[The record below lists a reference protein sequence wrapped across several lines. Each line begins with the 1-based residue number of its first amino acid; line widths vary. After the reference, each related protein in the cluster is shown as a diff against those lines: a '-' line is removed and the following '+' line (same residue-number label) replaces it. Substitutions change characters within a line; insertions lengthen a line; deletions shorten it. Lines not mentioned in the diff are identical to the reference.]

1 MGATKDY
8 IIETV
13 TKRLETGKEVK
24 RISKEQLLLADAAK
38 EPLQRA
44 VRALDKLVVDQLD
57 EANDA
62 INNVGIAYQNRISSG
77 CKSDLFWRIIDF
89 DPDPTSTRLGPTY
102 TIMCQRLNPGG
113 YGQVPAA
120 GVPPEV

>member
-8 IIETV
+8 ILETV
-13 TKRLETGKEVK
+13 TKRLETGKEIK
-24 RISKEQLLLADAAK
+24 KISKEQLLLADGAK

-44 VRALDKLVVDQLD
+44 VRALDKLVVDQLE

-62 INNVGIAYQNRISSG
+62 INNVGIAYQNRISSE

-89 DPDPTSTRLGPTY
+89 DPDPTATR
-102 TIMCQRLNPGG
+102 
-113 YGQVPAA
+113 
-120 GVPPEV
+120 